1 MPMTQKTY
9 DIIILGAGPAG
20 LTAGIYTA
28 RIGLKTLILEGKL
41 LGGRAIEAAMIENF
55 PGFPDGIT
63 GAELTQRMTDQAK
76 KFGAELKF
84 PEQVININLSGET
97 KLVNTKKEAYQA
109 RALILS
115 TGAQRKKLLVP
126 GESEF
131 LGQGVS
137 YCPICDGAFFKGL
150 TVTVI
155 GSGDEAAN
163 DALFLTEI
171 ARKVT
176 MISSSEETGMS
187 KALREKLEEKKNFQI
202 LLNAR
207 VEAIEGDASVKA
219 TRIVHIETNKQQK
232 ITTDGVFI
240 SLGRIPMTQIV
251 QKAGI
256 EVGQRGC
263 IKVDRQQRTNVE
275 GVFAAGD
282 CTCGG
287 MQIVTAAGEGATAA
301 IRASIY
307 VKRTKKI
314 KNKRARAC

>member
-1 MPMTQKTY
+1 MSQKTC
-9 DIIILGAGPAG
+9 DTIIVGAGPAG

-28 RIGLKTLILEGKL
+28 RIGLRTLILEGKL
-41 LGGRAIEAAMIENF
+41 PGGRAIDAAMVENF
-55 PGFPDGIT
+55 PGFPNGIT
-63 GAELTQRMTDQAK
+63 GAELTQRMIAQAK
-76 KFGAELKF
+76 KFGAELKS
-84 PEQVININLSGET
+84 PEEVVNINLSSKM
-97 KLVNTKKEAYQA
+97 KLVNTNKEAYQA
-109 RALILS
+109 RTLIIS

-137 YCPICDGAFFKGL
+137 YCPICDGAFFRGL
-150 TVTVI
+150 VVTVI

-163 DALFLTEI
+163 DALLLTKI

-176 MISSSEETGMS
+176 MISSSEEIEVS
-187 KALREKLEEKKNFQI
+187 EALMEKLEEKRNFQI

-207 VEAIEGDASVKA
+207 VEMIEGETSVKA
-219 TRIVHIETNKQQK
+219 ITIVDMKTNKHQK
-232 ITTDGVFI
+232 IPTDGVFI
-240 SLGRIPMTQIV
+240 SLGRVPMTQIV

-256 EVGQRGC
+256 EVDQRGC
-263 IKVDRQQRTNVE
+263 IKVDRRQRTNVE

-301 IRASIY
+301 IRSSTY
-307 VKRTKKI
+307 VKRTKKSQE
-314 KNKRARAC
+314 

>member
-9 DIIILGAGPAG
+9 DTIIVGAGPAG
-20 LTAGIYTA
+20 LTAGIYVA

-41 LGGRAIEAAMIENF
+41 PGGRAIDIAMVENF

-63 GAELTQRMTDQAK
+63 GTELIQKMTNQAK
-76 KFGAELKF
+76 KFGAELRF
-84 PEQVININLSGET
+84 PEEVVNINLSGET
-97 KLVNTKKEAYQA
+97 KIVNTKKEAHQA

-126 GESEF
+126 GESKL

-137 YCPICDGAFFKGL
+137 YCPICDGVFFKGL
-150 TVTVI
+150 AVTVI

-163 DALFLTEI
+163 DALILTEI

-176 MISSSEETGMS
+176 MISSKEEMGMS
-187 KALREKLEEKKNFQI
+187 ETLRERLEGKKNFQI
-202 LLNAR
+202 LLNVR
-207 VEAIEGDASVKA
+207 VEAIEGDTSVKA
-219 TRIVHIETNKQQK
+219 IRTVDVKTNKQQK
-232 ITTDGVFI
+232 IPTDGVFI
-240 SLGRIPMTQIV
+240 SMGRVPMTQIV

-256 EVGQRGC
+256 EVDEKGC
-263 IKVDRQQRTNVE
+263 INVDHQQRTNVE

-287 MQIVTAAGEGATAA
+287 MQMVTAAGEGAAAA
-301 IRASIY
+301 IKASMY
-307 VKRTKKI
+307 VKRTKKS
-314 KNKRARAC
+314 

>member
-1 MPMTQKTY
+1 MPQKTY
-9 DIIILGAGPAG
+9 DTIIAGAGPSG

-41 LGGRAIEAAMIENF
+41 PGGRAIDAAMVENF
-55 PGFPDGIT
+55 PGFPNGIT

-84 PEQVININLSGET
+84 PEEVVNINLSGKM
-97 KLVNTKKEAYQA
+97 KLLDTKKEAYQA
-109 RALILS
+109 RTLIIS

-137 YCPICDGAFFKGL
+137 YCPICDGAFFRDL
-150 TVTVI
+150 VVTVI

-163 DALFLTEI
+163 DALFMTKI

-176 MISSSEETGMS
+176 VISSAEEMEMS
-187 KALREKLEEKKNFQI
+187 KALRERLEEKKNFKI

-207 VEAIEGDASVKA
+207 VEAIEGDTTIKA
-219 TRIVHIETNKQQK
+219 IRTVDMKTNKQQK
-232 ITTDGVFI
+232 IPTDGVFI
-240 SLGRIPMTQIV
+240 SLGRVPMTEMV

-256 EVGQRGC
+256 EVDQRGC
-263 IKVDRQQRTNVE
+263 IKVDRRQRTNVE
-275 GVFAAGD
+275 GVYAAGD

-301 IRASIY
+301 IRASTY
-307 VKRTKKI
+307 VKRTKKS
-314 KNKRARAC
+314 

>member
-1 MPMTQKTY
+1 MTQKTH
-9 DIIILGAGPAG
+9 DIIIVGAGPAG
-20 LTAGIYTA
+20 LTAGIYAA
-28 RIGLKTLILEGKL
+28 RIGLKTLILEGNM
-41 LGGRAIEAAMIENF
+41 LGGRAIDAAMVENF

-63 GAELTQRMTDQAK
+63 GAELTQRMIDQAK

-84 PEQVININLSGET
+84 PEEVVNINLSSET
-97 KLVNTKKEAYQA
+97 KTVNTKKEMYQA

-126 GESEF
+126 GEMEF

-137 YCPICDGAFFKGL
+137 YCPICDGPFFKGL
-150 TVTVI
+150 AVTIV

-163 DALFLTEI
+163 DALFLTKI

-176 MISSSEETGMS
+176 MISGNEEVEVSG
-187 KALREKLEEKKNFQI
+187 ALREKLEEKKNFGVMS
-202 LLNAR
+202 NSR
-207 VEAIEGDASVKA
+207 VEAIEGDISVKA
-219 TRIVHIETNKQQK
+219 IKLVATKTNKQQK
-232 ITTDGVFI
+232 IPTDAVFI
-240 SLGRIPMTQIV
+240 SMGRVPMTQIV

-256 EVGQRGC
+256 EVDQIGC

-301 IRASIY
+301 IKASTY
-307 VKRTKKI
+307 VKRMKKS
-314 KNKRARAC
+314 

>member
-1 MPMTQKTY
+1 MTQKTY
-9 DIIILGAGPAG
+9 DIIIVGACPAG
-20 LTAGIYTA
+20 LTAGIYAA
-28 RIGLKTLILEGKL
+28 RIGLKTLILEGQSP
-41 LGGRAIEAAMIENF
+41 GGRAIDAPMVENF
-55 PGFPDGIT
+55 PGVPGGVT

-76 KFGAELKF
+76 RFEAELKF
-84 PEQVININLSGET
+84 PEEVININPKGET
-97 KLVNTKKEAYQA
+97 KIVNTKKGAYHA

-126 GESEF
+126 GEMEF

-176 MISSSEETGMS
+176 MISSEEEMEMS
-187 KALREKLEEKKNFQI
+187 KALREKLEEKRNFQI
-202 LLNAR
+202 LLNAK
-207 VEAIEGDASVKA
+207 VEAIEGDTSVKGI
-219 TRIVHIETNKQQK
+219 TLVDMKTNKKQK
-232 ITTDGVFI
+232 ILTDGVFI
-240 SLGRIPMTQIV
+240 SLGRVPMTQIV

-256 EVGQRGC
+256 ELDKIGC
-263 IKVDRQQRTNVE
+263 IKVDRQQRTNIE
-275 GVFAAGD
+275 GVYAAGD

-287 MQIVTAAGEGATAA
+287 MQMVTAAGEGATAA
-301 IRASIY
+301 IKASTY
-307 VKRTKKI
+307 VKRMKKS
-314 KNKRARAC
+314 A

>member
-1 MPMTQKTY
+1 MAEKTY
-9 DIIILGAGPAG
+9 DIIIVGAGPAG
-20 LTAGIYTA
+20 LTAGIYAA

-41 LGGRAIEAAMIENF
+41 PGGRAIEAAMVENF
-55 PGFPDGIT
+55 PGFPNGIT
-63 GAELTQRMTDQAK
+63 GSELIQRMNDQAK

-84 PEQVININLSGET
+84 PEEVVNIDLSGET
-97 KLVNTKKEAYQA
+97 KIVNTKKETYQA
-109 RALILS
+109 QALILS

-137 YCPICDGAFFKGL
+137 YCPICDGAFFKDL
-150 TVTVI
+150 VVTVI

-176 MISSSEETGMS
+176 MTSSSEEMEMS
-187 KALREKLEEKKNFQI
+187 EALREKLEEKKNFEVM
-202 LLNAR
+202 LNSR
-207 VEAIEGDASVKA
+207 VEAIEGKTSVKA
-219 TRIVHIETNKQQK
+219 IRIVDMKTNKQQK
-232 ITTDGVFI
+232 IPTDAVFI
-240 SLGRIPMTQIV
+240 SLGRVPMTQIV

-256 EVGQRGC
+256 EVDQRGC

-301 IRASIY
+301 IRASTY

-314 KNKRARAC
+314 WRS